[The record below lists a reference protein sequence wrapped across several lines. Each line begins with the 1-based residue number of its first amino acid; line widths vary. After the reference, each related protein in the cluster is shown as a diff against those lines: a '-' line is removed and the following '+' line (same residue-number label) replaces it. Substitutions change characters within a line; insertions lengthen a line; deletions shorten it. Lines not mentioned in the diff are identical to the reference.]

1 MHLGNAW
8 VEGTCYRKPWFL
20 PSSIEVSC
28 RLSFR
33 VLGNVTK
40 RRWYKWNHGEE
51 PICTMW
57 RDSLVHSCVFTF
69 GEPAC
74 QCKSLVQCFCVP
86 SQWVL
91 SAKAAI
97 ENETKNFV
105 QYHTATTFNVQ
116 HPRKKHETRMTAA
129 ESRPLY
135 MILFVYIFMYC
146 ICLCVYMCVW
156 IHVYLHVYNIYIHTY
171 NIYII
176 QYIKSN

>member
-20 PSSIEVSC
+20 PSSIQVSC

-40 RRWYKWNHGEE
+40 RPWYKWNHGEE

-57 RDSLVHSCVFTF
+57 RDSLVHSCIFTF

-97 ENETKNFV
+97 GNETKNFV

-116 HPRKKHETRMTAA
+116 HPRKNTKRGWQQ
-129 ESRPLY
+129 LKVD
-135 MILFVYIFMYC
+135 LFTWFCSCIYSCISSCIYIYVYIYICEFMYIFMY
-146 ICLCVYMCVW
+146 
-156 IHVYLHVYNIYIHTY
+156 
-171 NIYII
+171 IYII
-176 QYIKSN
+176 TIYSYIY